1 MEETLEEQCAC
12 TDECLGYLTQTCKKI
27 EESNKQETLEE
38 AGEKLYPNRESFLY
52 RFQNIERLAFT
63 AGAKWQKERSYTE
76 NQMDDAYDKGFKDAF
91 EKMYSEQ
98 EVLDIILN
106 FIKRKKTGLIVD
118 YADLKEW
125 FEEYKKK

>member
-1 MEETLEEQCAC
+1 M
-12 TDECLGYLTQTCKKI
+12 D
-27 EESNKQETLEE
+27 ETLEE

-91 EKMYSEQ
+91 ERMYTEQ

-118 YADLKEW
+118 YADLEEW
-125 FEEYKKK
+125 FNECELKKK